1 MCHWNTRFIVY
12 MIITE
17 NAVGAFRRYLVVACW
32 HKKATSWN
40 NCCGVTNTSTLW
52 KFTESWRPKVT
63 VRIQR
68 QNTTIRTGLKVT
80 VFDVT
85 PKSVWIRIAY
95 IFRLAVPVKT
105 GWIKR
110 SFLFC
115 SVLLKGL
122 LRKYQRKG
130 PWKPIVEPTYA
141 LTRILPSD
149 WPTCTWQSNSLL
161 RHKMFFFF
169 QVWGQSPKNN
179 SRKTSGSSVDDG
191 RTYYYNHVYQ
201 YHHYLTDFSQFG
213 RKNQLA
219 RCHGKK
225 VIFVAKVF
233 PFAT

>member
-1 MCHWNTRFIVY
+1 MCDWNTRFIVY

-32 HKKATSWN
+32 YKKATSWN

-52 KFTESWRPKVT
+52 KFNESWRPKVT

-122 LRKYQRKG
+122 LCKYQRKG

-149 WPTCTWQSNSLL
+149 WPTCTWQSKSLL
-161 RHKMFFFF
+161 RLKMYFFFSGMGTKPQKQF
-169 QVWGQSPKNN
+169 PENFWESCGWWADLLLQPCLSVSSPPHWLQSVWKEEPTCEM
-179 SRKTSGSSVDDG
+179 SR
-191 RTYYYNHVYQ
+191 
-201 YHHYLTDFSQFG
+201 
-213 RKNQLA
+213 
-219 RCHGKK
+219 
-225 VIFVAKVF
+225 
-233 PFAT
+233 

>member
-1 MCHWNTRFIVY
+1 MHVSLEYAIYCLHDNYWKCC
-12 MIITE
+12 
-17 NAVGAFRRYLVVACW
+17 RRYLVVACW
-32 HKKATSWN
+32 YKKATSWN

-52 KFTESWRPKVT
+52 KFNESWRPQVT

-122 LRKYQRKG
+122 LCKYQRKG

-149 WPTCTWQSNSLL
+149 WPTCTWQSNHFWGL
-161 RHKMFFFF
+161 KCIFFFRYGDKAPKTIPGKLLGV
-169 QVWGQSPKNN
+169 VWMMGGLIITTMFISIIT
-179 SRKTSGSSVDDG
+179 TSLTSVSLEG
-191 RTYYYNHVYQ
+191 RTNLRDV
-201 YHHYLTDFSQFG
+201 TV
-213 RKNQLA
+213 
-219 RCHGKK
+219 KK
-225 VIFVAKVF
+225 WFL
-233 PFAT
+233 